1 MPTFQWEGVGRDG
14 KPQKGVRE
22 GASQAAVISW
32 LRQNQIRPRKVQAK
46 NAAVKKKPGRSF
58 GGGVK
63 EKEIVIFARQFATMI
78 DAGLPIVQCLEILVS
93 QQENANFRRIL
104 FEVKQEVESGSTLAE
119 SLKKHP

>member
-1 MPTFQWEGVGRDG
+1 MPVFQWEGIGRDG
-14 KPQKGVRE
+14 KPQKGTRE

-32 LRQNQIRPRKVQAK
+32 MRQNQIRPRKVQAK
-46 NAAVKKKPGRSF
+46 GASGKKPGRAV
-58 GGGVK
+58 GGRVK

-104 FEVKQEVESGSTLAE
+104 FEVKQEVETD
-119 SLKKHP
+119 